1 MEPDSFAFRLKELLE
16 LKKLSLQAVASA
28 LGISRTAVHKWT
40 RGGEIDNER
49 LRSLAEFLDVNWIW
63 LRYGEQAQQE
73 AENAEAVQLPMTDV
87 RRQYAAEIMESE
99 ARMLLALENAR
110 IVTWEWNLL
119 SDEVTYSHNVQKIY
133 GWQVNRNDDF
143 WPHVVAED
151 AASLRATIDQ
161 AIASGEPYD
170 LDFRIVLGSGEV
182 RWISSR
188 ATPIRDNQG
197 RVLRMTGVSTDTTER
212 KIAEEA
218 LRDSE
223 ERFRTIFEQACG
235 AMAYIDL
242 DGTWL
247 KVNQRL
253 CTLLGYSSEE
263 LCGQRFQ
270 LLSHEDELTHNLT
283 LLARLKSGEIDM
295 YEIEKRMRH
304 RDGHFIWIR
313 ARTSLQRNP
322 ISGEAE
328 HLITFLEDTTALREE
343 REQLRAQLALCQ
355 EQLAKLKAA
364 GRSVS

>member
-40 RGGEIDNER
+40 RGGAIDEDR

-63 LRYGEQAQQE
+63 LRYGEQGQHE
-73 AENAEAVQLPMTDV
+73 ADSAEAVELPMTDV

-99 ARMLLALENAR
+99 ARMRLALQNAR
-110 IVTWEWNLL
+110 IVIWEWNLL
-119 SDEVTYSHNVQKIY
+119 SDEVTYSHNVEKIY
-133 GWQVNRNDDF
+133 GWPVNRNEDF
-143 WPHVVAED
+143 WPHVVPED
-151 AASLRATIDQ
+151 ADALRAVTEQ
-161 AIASGEPYD
+161 AIATGEPYD
-170 LDFRIVLGSGEV
+170 IDFRIILASGEV

-188 ATPIRDNQG
+188 ATPIRDAQG
-197 RVLRMTGVSTDTTER
+197 RVLRMTGVSTDSTER
-212 KIAEEA
+212 KIAEQA
-218 LRDSE
+218 VRDSE

-235 AMAYIDL
+235 AMAYIEL

-253 CTLLGYSSEE
+253 CSLLGYTSEE

-270 LLSHEDELTHNLT
+270 LLSHEDELAHNLG
-283 LLARLKSGEIDM
+283 LLERLIAGEVDM

-328 HLITFLEDTTALREE
+328 HLITFLEDITEQRAE
-343 REQLRAQLALCQ
+343 RERMH
-355 EQLAKLKAA
+355 EQLARCQAELAALKDSQRAT
-364 GRSVS
+364 S

>member
-40 RGGEIDNER
+40 RGGAIDDER
-49 LRSLAEFLDVNWIW
+49 LRSLAAFLDVNWIW

-73 AENAEAVQLPMTDV
+73 AESAGTLQLPMTDV

-133 GWQVNRNDDF
+133 GWQVNRNEDF
-143 WPHVVAED
+143 WPHVVPED

-161 AIASGEPYD
+161 AIATGEPYD

-188 ATPIRDNQG
+188 ATPIRDGQG

-218 LRDSE
+218 LRESE
-223 ERFRTIFEQACG
+223 ARFRTIFEQACG
-235 AMAYIDL
+235 AMAYIAL

-253 CTLLGYSSEE
+253 CALLGYAGEE

-270 LLSHEDELTHNLT
+270 LLGHADELPHNLA
-283 LLARLKSGEIDM
+283 LLERLKSGEIDM

-313 ARTSLQRNP
+313 ARTSLQRDP
-322 ISGEAE
+322 DSGEAE
-328 HLITFLEDTTALREE
+328 HLITFLEDITAQRTE
-343 REQLRAQLALCQ
+343 RERLLAQLAHCQ
-355 EQLAKLKAA
+355 QQLATLTA
-364 GRSVS
+364 GGRDS

>member
-16 LKKLSLQAVASA
+16 LKKLSLQAVANA

-40 RGGEIDNER
+40 RGGAIDEDR
-49 LRSLAEFLDVNWIW
+49 LRHLAEFLDVNWIW
-63 LRYGEQAQQE
+63 LRYGEQGQQE
-73 AENAEAVQLPMTDV
+73 ADSAEAVELPMTDV

-99 ARMLLALENAR
+99 ARMRLALQNANVV
-110 IVTWEWNLL
+110 IWEWNLL
-119 SDEVTYSHNVQKIY
+119 SDEVTYSHNVKEIY
-133 GWQVNRNDDF
+133 GWPVDRNEDF
-143 WPHVVAED
+143 WPHVVPED
-151 AASLRATIDQ
+151 VEPLRAAIDQ
-161 AIASGEPYD
+161 AIATGEPYE
-170 LDFRIVLGSGEV
+170 LDFRIVTGSGEV

-188 ATPIRDNQG
+188 ATPIRDGQG
-197 RVLRMTGVSTDTTER
+197 RVLRMTGVSTDSTER

-253 CTLLGYSSEE
+253 CSLLGYPSEE

-270 LLSHEDELTHNLT
+270 LLSHEDELDHNLD
-283 LLARLKSGEIDM
+283 LLERLKAGEVSM

-304 RDGHFIWIR
+304 RAGYFVWIR

-322 ISGEAE
+322 RSGEAE
-328 HLITFLEDTTALREE
+328 HLITFLEDITEQRAKREQQE
-343 REQLRAQLALCQ
+343 AELAYCREQLAALTAASRAA
-355 EQLAKLKAA
+355 
-364 GRSVS
+364 S